1 MIAFIRNN
9 RLLALFLFIPLHLIL
24 YVFACLYNETNLL
37 NLSFG
42 PLLDLLYWF
51 IFEGLSM
58 QYWVLYILQYGLLI
72 WQAVLVNNI
81 FKSQFIN
88 QQHWLVFI
96 VYLLLN
102 MVFQTSSLGIGW
114 HLSLTIL
121 IFIIQILIKIS
132 QGKNVHKELF
142 DVSFLTGVSVLLVP
156 AFIIFLPFVWI
167 VLLRQRSYQINELV
181 IGLIGLIIPAVW
193 YLAYIY
199 VFDISFYPYDYIDKY
214 LSELKSL
221 PLMGYEDFAFFA
233 LLTYTVLSSIFN
245 IQANFLRSSVKNRN
259 FFILQFWLLVFC
271 VLSFLLIT
279 EKDKAGIMSIALPVA
294 FLISFQLIN
303 IKRPLLGDAFL
314 CLLFVA
320 SIERQLNFF

>member
-1 MIAFIRNN
+1 
-9 RLLALFLFIPLHLIL
+9 
-24 YVFACLYNETNLL
+24 
-37 NLSFG
+37 
-42 PLLDLLYWF
+42 
-51 IFEGLSM
+51 M